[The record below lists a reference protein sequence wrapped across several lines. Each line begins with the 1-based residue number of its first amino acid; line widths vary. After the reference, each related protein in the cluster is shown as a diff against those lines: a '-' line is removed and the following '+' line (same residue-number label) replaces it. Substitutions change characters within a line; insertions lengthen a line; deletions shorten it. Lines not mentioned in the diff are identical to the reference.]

1 MPRSGSSAYLS
12 PEVVA
17 FLSERGAKPDRGRGP
32 LNQSVLLRR
41 HLDFYEH
48 MLEHSDPRQTSAFP
62 EPYYQLTIELLL
74 GDPWS
79 IRAQDIA
86 SLDAYLTRLPS
97 FGELASRYRVDAA
110 ECAKAVA
117 GLSYNERL
125 FLVNEAEM
133 RHARPAADEGV

>member
-32 LNQSVLLRR
+32 HNQSVLLRR

-48 MLEHSDPRQTSAFP
+48 LLEHSDPRQTSTLP
-62 EPYYQLTIELLL
+62 EPFYQLTLDLLA
-74 GDPWS
+74 DPWS

-86 SLDAYLTRLPS
+86 SLDAYLTHLPS
-97 FGELASRYRVDAA
+97 FGELASRYLVEAA
-110 ECAKAVA
+110 EYAKAVA
-117 GLSYNERL
+117 SLSYNERL
-125 FLVNEAEM
+125 FLVNEAEI
-133 RHARPAADEGV
+133 RHARPAADAGA